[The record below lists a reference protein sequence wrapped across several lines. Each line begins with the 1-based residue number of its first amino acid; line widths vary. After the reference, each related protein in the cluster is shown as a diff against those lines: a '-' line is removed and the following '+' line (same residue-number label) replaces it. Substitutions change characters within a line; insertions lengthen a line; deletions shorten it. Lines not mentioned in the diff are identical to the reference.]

1 MDTKFFLKKGQS
13 YADFVIA
20 DYLGNSSTNHNDHG
34 CRLNVA
40 KETFYKVN
48 QAFAFPK
55 NSPLLQLF
63 NRK

>member
-1 MDTKFFLKKGQS
+1 
-13 YADFVIA
+13 VIA
-20 DYLGNSSTNHNDHG
+20 EYLGNSTVNRDDQG

-48 QAFAFPK
+48 QAFALPK
-55 NSPLLQLF
+55 NSPLLSLF